1 MSSGPPWKPSVL
13 VRLSLGAAALG
24 ALSCLPLLLRETA
37 YTLVLFMFV
46 GQPLFAAGFVFFA
59 WKVFRDLRRKEL
71 L

>member
-1 MSSGPPWKPSVL
+1 MNRQPKRVSPL
-13 VRLSLGAAALG
+13 VKLSLAATAAGVL
-24 ALSCLPLLLRETA
+24 ACLPLFVRETA

-46 GQPLFAAGFVFFA
+46 GQPLLVTGFLLFT

>member
-24 ALSCLPLLLRETA
+24 VLACLPLLLRETA